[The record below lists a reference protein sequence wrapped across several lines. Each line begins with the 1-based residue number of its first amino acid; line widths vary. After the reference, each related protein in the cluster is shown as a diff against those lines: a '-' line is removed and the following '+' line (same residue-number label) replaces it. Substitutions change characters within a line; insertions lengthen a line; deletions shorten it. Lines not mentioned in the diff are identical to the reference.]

1 MDWRIVRTGQ
11 VLMTNDHAMCYQY
24 KNLCEEINL
33 IEIWLDGRGVGKA
46 RPRFGRGGVVHTSS
60 RYGEWKRDAILQM
73 KALRLPA
80 APVPA
85 KVDCTFVNF
94 FSSDSDNLIGSVLDA
109 LVQAKVLQNDSSG
122 YVVASTGT
130 FAKTRKR
137 RGQDKPVGIL
147 IRISPAEIEYLDLEV
162 ADIISQSVA

>member
-1 MDWRIVRTGQ
+1 
-11 VLMTNDHAMCYQY
+11 MTKNHAMCYQY

-46 RPRFGRGGVVHTSS
+46 RPRFGRGGVVHTAS
-60 RYGEWKRDAILQM
+60 RYGEWKRNAILQM

-80 APVPA
+80 APCPA
-85 KVDCTFVNF
+85 KVDCLFVNF

-109 LVQAKVLQNDSSG
+109 LVEAEILQNDSSG
-122 YVVASTGT
+122 YVAGSSGIFV
-130 FAKTRKR
+130 KTRKR

-147 IRISPAEIEYLDLEV
+147 VRIAPAQIEYVDLDV
-162 ADIISQSVA
+162 AIATPQSVA